1 MHCLLG
7 ELYMRLS
14 SAIRLHALR
23 LTRTKAISL
32 GIVWLMFT
40 ACAHAGLEG
49 LPSNVKDDETSAQW
63 EALKAKLFP
72 GKQLFAARE
81 RIQLEVPQ
89 RASFGAA
96 VPVKVISPQP
106 QSASQSVK
114 KLYLIVDKNPS
125 PIAAIVDYSLKV
137 GHADF
142 ETRLRVDEYS
152 HIRAVVELS
161 DGQLFTDS
169 RYVKVSGGC
178 SAPPNRDNLNEIGKT
193 VFRVPEQV
201 KAGQQIPV
209 NVMIRHPNDTG
220 FELNHIT
227 VMYIPPH
234 FVRTVDVTYNGEPV
248 MKAEMDFS
256 ISENPNLRFNLLAD
270 KSGELRA
277 QVEDSKEQRFT
288 GSASLSCTP

>member
-1 MHCLLG
+1 MSAHLG
-7 ELYMRLS
+7 HTCDS
-14 SAIRLHALR
+14 SRQWRVTQL
-23 LTRTKAISL
+23 AIS
-32 GIVWLMFT
+32 VVLMLCCT
-40 ACAHAGLEG
+40 CTWAGLDG
-49 LPSNVKDDETSAQW
+49 LPSNVKDDETSPQW

-72 GKQLFAARE
+72 GKQLFMARE
-81 RIQLEVPQ
+81 RVALEVPQ
-89 RASFGAA
+89 RAAFGAA
-96 VPVKVISPQP
+96 VPVKVLSPQAQTP
-106 QSASQSVK
+106 SQSVK

-125 PIAAIVDYSLKV
+125 PIAAVVDYSLKV

-193 VFRVPEQV
+193 VFRVPEHI
-201 KAGQQIPV
+201 KTGQQIPV

-234 FVRTVDVTYNGEPV
+234 FIRTVDVSYNGEPV
-248 MKAEMDFS
+248 IKAEMDFS
-256 ISENPNLRFNLLAD
+256 ISENPNIRFNLLAD

-277 QVEDSKEQRFT
+277 EVEDSKEQRFT
-288 GSASLSCTP
+288 GSTQLSCGP